1 MNEPIE
7 KLGFALK
14 YNTVGELFNVEIIPI
29 IDAIYKLGLAADGF
43 GSAATS
49 ISNINITE
57 QHQIKELLKLV
68 FDIRRSAEDLQC
80 LLDKRLCV
88 AINAVETGIYD
99 AKNVVEGEEKLN
111 KQENSTTECD

>member
-14 YNTVGELFNVEIIPI
+14 YNTVGELFAVEVIPI

-43 GSAATS
+43 GSAARS
-49 ISNINITE
+49 IAGINITE
-57 QHQIKELLKLV
+57 QHQIKELLKLIY
-68 FDIRRSAEDLQC
+68 DIRRSSEDLQC

-88 AINAVETGIYD
+88 AIKAVETGIYD
-99 AKNVVEGEEKLN
+99 AKNVVEGKENLNREE
-111 KQENSTTECD
+111 STTSEEC